1 MNIFSSLSNVWD
13 LVDNQS
19 LFNDF
24 KRPEPYTTPNA
35 GSRQKVGGSRF
46 QHIGESIFSASGE
59 IKVTPFVCINHFF
72 ITSILKIYIYISW
85 KTAKVNLCFGQ
96 CSQCPMRLVVSTTF
110 KLLGRFKI
118 HRNQMIKICMVYIR
132 LALSYRQF
140 KQSKNINL
148 ANVITQSLLILG
160 KKNNFLFRFN
170 GDV

>member
-1 MNIFSSLSNVWD
+1 MTSKNQNRIQLLTRGVDKKYEGVDSNISV
-13 LVDNQS
+13 
-19 LFNDF
+19 
-24 KRPEPYTTPNA
+24 
-35 GSRQKVGGSRF
+35 SRF
-46 QHIGESIFSASGE
+46 SPLREKLRSRLLYALII
-59 IKVTPFVCINHFF
+59 FF